1 MGKVFDLIQI
11 GCHVG
16 NTLNDKKTIGLFNQK
31 SNAIFV
37 EPIQRFFDIM
47 VKNHNSHYNGN
58 EFIFLNKACSN
69 KVGELDLYEPDIIT
83 FSRETEPEYI
93 DRALPNWVD
102 QLTSVYPDHIKNH
115 HLNIQSN
122 LIKVPCTTLNKIIE
136 EYDVKELRS
145 LVIDTEG
152 HDFEILNSL
161 DFNLIK
167 PNKII
172 FEHKHMEGTNK
183 TVGEKYNT
191 ILIKLLSFG
200 YVKTHMDTEDTYLE
214 LI

>member
-1 MGKVFDLIQI
+1 MGKTFDLIQV
-11 GCHVG
+11 GCHIG
-16 NTLNDKKTIGLFNQK
+16 NTLNDRKTIGLFDVK

-37 EPIQRFFDIM
+37 EPIKRFYDLM
-47 VKNHNSHYNGN
+47 VKNHNRDYSSN

-69 KVGELDLYEPDIIT
+69 KVGELELYEPDIIT

-93 DRALPNWVD
+93 ERALPNWID
-102 QLTSVYPDHIKNH
+102 QLTSVYPDHVSNH
-115 HLNIQSN
+115 HLNIN
-122 LIKVPCTTLNKIIE
+122 TKLVKVPGTTLNQLIR
-136 EYDVKELRS
+136 EYEISELKS
-145 LVIDTEG
+145 LVVDTEG
-152 HDFEILNSL
+152 HDFEILNDL
-161 DFNLIK
+161 DLNLLRPK
-167 PNKII
+167 KII

-191 ILIKLLSFG
+191 ILNKLFSFG